1 MSTYPISNA
10 DPGEERRLTLLESL
24 SDLGTIQR
32 LSNLGVGPGWRR
44 LEVGAG
50 HGSIAKWLCE
60 KVGITGSIVAIEID
74 TRFLDGIAADNL
86 RVLKLDVV
94 EETLPSGGF
103 DLIHSRAVLT
113 HLGAR
118 DVVLDKMIRALQPGG
133 WLLLEES
140 DGFPLAASGSEFF
153 IKMMTPM
160 VREWT
165 WARKLPSLFAGH
177 GLLDIGADVRTR
189 LFNGGSP
196 AAEFWRQRVEG
207 ARDLWLRGGATE
219 ESVNELCRLLQDPS
233 FWTFHS
239 ADVSAWGRRP
249 A

>member
-10 DPGEERRLTLLESL
+10 DPDEERRLALLESL
-24 SDLGTIQR
+24 GDPGTIQR
-32 LSNLGVGPGWRR
+32 LSNLQVGPGWRC

-50 HGSIAKWLCE
+50 RGSIVKWLCQ
-60 KVGITGSIVAIEID
+60 KVGITGSVVAIDID

-86 RVLKLDVV
+86 QVLRLDVV
-94 EETLPSGGF
+94 DEPLPSGGF
-103 DLIHSRAVLT
+103 DLIHTRAVLT

-118 DVVLDKMIRALQPGG
+118 DVVLDKMICALRPGG
-133 WLLLEES
+133 WLLLEEA
-140 DGFPLAASGSEFF
+140 DGFPLTASGSEFF
-153 IKMMTPM
+153 IEMMTPM

-165 WARKLPSLFAGH
+165 WARKLPSLFAAH
-177 GLLDIGADVRTR
+177 GLLDIGADVRTA

-207 ARDLWLRGGATE
+207 ARDRWLQGGATG

-239 ADVSAWGRRP
+239 AIISAWGMRP